1 MPTTNNTLVQNIDKE
16 IEARSLLNHP
26 FYKMWSA
33 GELNLS
39 HLQGYAKEYFQL
51 VKSVPAFVENIASKA
66 PDSDKPQI
74 EDNAQEESEHIQP
87 WIRFANSLG
96 VLEKELIDY
105 YGIEKT
111 NHAVENLMS
120 LSQLPFEQ
128 AVAAMYAYEME
139 LPKISTS
146 KIDGLKKYYNLD
158 NEDATKYFE
167 LHQEADIRHAQVW
180 RDILNSIPE
189 EKYES
194 TLNAAIESLKAQNLL
209 LDAVYEEYVR
219 K

>member
-51 VKSVPAFVENIASKA
+51 VKSVPAFVENIASIA

-74 EDNAQEESEHIQP
+74 VDNAQEESEHIQP

-209 LDAVYEEYVR
+209 LDAVYEEYVI

>member
-51 VKSVPAFVENIASKA
+51 VKSVPAFVENIASIA

-74 EDNAQEESEHIQP
+74 VDNAQEESEHIQP

-105 YGIEKT
+105 SGIEKT

-209 LDAVYEEYVR
+209 LDAVYEEYVI